1 MRRLEGDA
9 VERVRVLFAE
19 ALQIAVEE
27 VGYEAAFYEDLRG
40 DSLQKLDLAVAL
52 EEEFDVRLSDEQV
65 SAIST
70 VSDVVIELR
79 RAPPT

>member
-1 MRRLEGDA
+1 MTRLDGDA
-9 VERVRVLFAE
+9 AERVRVLFAQ
-19 ALQIAVEE
+19 ALQLAVEE

-70 VSDVVIELR
+70 VSGVVIELR